1 MGKTAASI
9 KLIQILSA
17 KNDFISTE
25 ELADILGINKRNIRE
40 YIAEIEEAGYFV
52 ESKRGLTGG
61 YRMLNHST
69 LPQAKLSEDE
79 RFALDEA
86 CLFLKENEYPLLEDF
101 ITAKNK
107 FLVSK
112 SYKDDLSPNVVIEK
126 FPLSI
131 DKKTL
136 MDRYQT
142 ISDAI
147 EDQYKCEI
155 QYTSAKNTIKKH
167 IVHPYKLF
175 SYNGGWFVLAYDEDR
190 NDFSY
195 FKLNRMEA
203 IYKKKSHFTKMD
215 FNESDYLDEFGM
227 KNNGEYYH
235 VELEFSDLNV
245 YIQER
250 TYGKNQVVD
259 IIDDNHLK
267 MSCDMQNKNMI
278 VSFVMSFGAK
288 CKVISPDWLKEE
300 ISNELLKMMDYYG

>member
-69 LPQAKLSEDE
+69 LPQAKLTDDE
-79 RFALDEA
+79 RIALEESYD
-86 CLFLKENEYPLLEDF
+86 FLKDNEYPLIDDF
-101 ITAKNK
+101 VSATNK

-112 SYKDDLSPNVVIEK
+112 SYKDDLTPEVVIEK
-126 FPLSI
+126 FPLAI
-131 DKKTL
+131 DKKEL

-142 ISDAI
+142 IANSI
-147 EDQYKCEI
+147 EDQYKCELH
-155 QYTSAKNTIKKH
+155 YKSAQNTIKRH
-167 IVHPYKLF
+167 IIHPYKLF
-175 SYNGGWFVLAYDEDR
+175 NYNGGWFVLAYDEDK
-190 NDFSY
+190 NDFAY
-195 FKLNRMEA
+195 YKLNRIES
-203 IYKKKSHFTKMD
+203 IYKKKNHFTKMD

-227 KNNGEYYH
+227 KNNGEFYH
-235 VELEFSDLNV
+235 IELEFKDLNV

-250 TYGKNQVVD
+250 IYGKNQIIDV
-259 IIDDNHLK
+259 IDDNHLK
-267 MSCDMQNKNMI
+267 MSCDMQNKDMI
-278 VSFVMSFGAK
+278 LSFVLSFGNK
-288 CKVISPDWLKEE
+288 CKVLSPDWLKEDVTNE
-300 ISNELLKMMDYYG
+300 ILKMMDNYD